1 MTRSFRTTS
10 AAAGRQAINAHLDT
24 EASKS
29 TTIKSIIETKEAMRA
44 LATQIAS
51 PTTGGRAL
59 AGAILNYSTLRDSV
73 AKMEKAL
80 ELL

>member
-1 MTRSFRTTS
+1 MNRSQRTTG
-10 AAAGRQAINAHLDT
+10 AAAGRHAINAHLNT
-24 EASKS
+24 EASKAS
-29 TTIKSIIETKEAMRA
+29 TINRINAKKDAMRA

-73 AKMEKAL
+73 AEMEKAL